1 MSAAAVDGLR
11 LTAPAKINLYLQVTG
26 RRPDGY
32 HFLATLMQ
40 KVDLFDQ
47 LVLQRCAAGIS
58 LSCPNSGLP
67 EDEGNIVYRAARLF
81 LATMVERLT
90 GPLAGVKIT
99 LCKSIPVAAGLG
111 GGSSDAAAVL
121 RGLDKLFGTRCT
133 IRELLAMGVSLG
145 ADVPLF
151 VVDWPVAWATGIGD
165 RLQTA
170 VALTDVDILLVN
182 PGFSVSTSWVY
193 ERFALTAAENIFN
206 LSNLQKGNADA
217 VEDHGFRQRAI
228 RPDELR
234 NDLERVTADRYAE
247 IWVLK
252 KRLLKGGAAA
262 ALMAGSGPSVF
273 GLFPKQG
280 GAGLAEAC
288 RRDLARDYDN
298 TFLVSPLPAAPSI

>member
-1 MSAAAVDGLR
+1 MSTTAVDELR

-32 HFLATLMQ
+32 HLLATLMQ
-40 KVDLFDQ
+40 KIGLFDQ
-47 LVLQRCAAGIS
+47 LVLQRGAAGIS
-58 LSCPNSGLP
+58 LSCPDSGLP

-81 LATMVERLT
+81 LATMAERAAE
-90 GPLAGVKIT
+90 PLPGVKIT
-99 LCKSIPVAAGLG
+99 LYKSIPVAAGLG

-121 RGLDKLFGTRCT
+121 CGLDKLFGTRCPV
-133 IRELLAMGVSLG
+133 RELLAMGASLG

-170 VALTDVDILLVN
+170 AALADVDILLVN
-182 PGFSVSTSWVY
+182 PGFSVSTSWAY

-206 LSNLQKGNADA
+206 LSNLQKGNAGA
-217 VEDHGFRQRAI
+217 GEDHRFTQRPI

-247 IWVLK
+247 IGILK
-252 KRLLKGGAAA
+252 ERLLKGGAAA
-262 ALMAGSGPSVF
+262 ALMSGSGPSVF

-280 GAGLAEAC
+280 GSGQAEAC
-288 RRDLARDYDN
+288 FRDLARDYDN
-298 TFLVSPLPAAPSI
+298 TFLVPPLPAPSI